1 MWPRRTGFNS
11 PPSPHLQ
18 ATNLWYD
25 ATVDDELTE
34 AIAELDRKVTELEHR
49 VSAESHLTLRDAWN
63 QAVHLSRPVRIVP
76 KNLNT
81 VRQQLDNII
90 KTTT

>member
-1 MWPRRTGFNS
+1 M
-11 PPSPHLQ
+11 
-18 ATNLWYD
+18 D
-25 ATVDDELTE
+25 AIV
-34 AIAELDRKVTELEHR
+34 ELDRRVTELEHR
-49 VSAESHLTLRDAWN
+49 VSAESRLTLKDAWN
-63 QAVHLSRPVRIVP
+63 QAVYLNRPRRIVP